1 MPKGKQAIIDELNQ
15 HRWDWITRNTVGTL
29 HVRMMAEGITS
40 TREVA
45 IIARYENEHSAE
57 ADYFELY
64 DGKVLLN
71 PGDPLWDYPT
81 TETAKFF
88 LNDTYNWNWSNKT
101 NG

>member
-45 IIARYENEHSAE
+45 IIARY
-57 ADYFELY
+57 
-64 DGKVLLN
+64 
-71 PGDPLWDYPT
+71 
-81 TETAKFF
+81 
-88 LNDTYNWNWSNKT
+88 
-101 NG
+101 